1 MSLFSFTDRT
11 RVDLGSISNSRGS
24 GGSNSRGSHDLGSR
38 NESNNKIYPLA
49 YNDNKTI
56 IDINT
61 TPAINTTDNTTTT
74 AIQILSTV
82 ASGYEEKKTS
92 IDDDT
97 NNNNNKNDNDNTNEK
112 VCL

>member
-1 MSLFSFTDRT
+1 M
-11 RVDLGSISNSRGS
+11 GSISNSRGSRGS

-38 NESNNKIYPLA
+38 NESNNKIFPLG
-49 YNDNKTI
+49 YNDNKAT

-61 TPAINTTDNTTTT
+61 TPAINTTDNTITT
-74 AIQILSTV
+74 AIQIISTV

-97 NNNNNKNDNDNTNEK
+97 NTNNNNNKNDNDNNNEK